1 MERRVYPR
9 GRKRG
14 RDEGWIHLR
23 MWEGSQIQ
31 RLRCSPLARTPFAY
45 VRLRRKAQHPR
56 GHCEAGQEMTLP
68 ALRLIMADLA
78 KVLPET
84 IHPSSRIRELF
95 GVHPL
100 DDRFE
105 PQIAI
110 CDALETATERTIPWS
125 DAMAWKT
132 PGDVARW
139 LEAREA
145 EVRG

>member
-1 MERRVYPR
+1 
-9 GRKRG
+9 
-14 RDEGWIHLR
+14 
-23 MWEGSQIQ
+23 
-31 RLRCSPLARTPFAY
+31 
-45 VRLRRKAQHPR
+45 
-56 GHCEAGQEMTLP
+56 MTLP

-110 CDALETATERTIPWS
+110 CNALEGATGRAIFWIDAKKWRTVQ
-125 DAMAWKT
+125 
-132 PGDVARW
+132 DVLDY

-145 EVRG
+145 EERG

>member
-1 MERRVYPR
+1 
-9 GRKRG
+9 
-14 RDEGWIHLR
+14 
-23 MWEGSQIQ
+23 
-31 RLRCSPLARTPFAY
+31 
-45 VRLRRKAQHPR
+45 
-56 GHCEAGQEMTLP
+56 MTLP

-110 CDALETATERTIPWS
+110 CNALETATKRTIKWE
-125 DAMAWKT
+125 DAKKWRT
-132 PGDVARW
+132 VQDVLDY
-139 LEAREA
+139 LEARE
-145 EVRG
+145 EKPFGDPPDRT